1 MVIAAAQCASPTS
14 APFRALQSNR
24 RTTRRNHR
32 AVHRAVF
39 RHLSESGRDFQVNFS
54 PAGPSRCRDP
64 WICANFPATSSNF
77 HRAAELRRRALRRGG
92 HASWA
97 VKRRGFGCEGTCTE
111 SAKSECVNPPSR
123 GCRFSCSLAGAVE
136 SRGAKSESVTWVYL
150 VGFRFRAHSTIA

>member
-1 MVIAAAQCASPTS
+1 MIAAAQCASPTS

-111 SAKSECVNPPSR
+111 KVQNQSVSTRRHVGVGFRVHWQGRSKVAVQNQSVSR
-123 GCRFSCSLAGAVE
+123 GC
-136 SRGAKSESVTWVYL
+136 T
-150 VGFRFRAHSTIA
+150 